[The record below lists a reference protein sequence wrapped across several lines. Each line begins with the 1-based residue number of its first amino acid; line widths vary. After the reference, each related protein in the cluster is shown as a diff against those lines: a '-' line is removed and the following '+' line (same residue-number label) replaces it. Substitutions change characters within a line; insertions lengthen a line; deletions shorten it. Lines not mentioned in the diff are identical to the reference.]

1 MINQGCNK
9 ICEVSPPDLINI
21 DCMHLSIL
29 KNVNSWTCGEQMMC
43 LEVTVFG
50 PNPPTMYHGMPWGFS
65 VFPVSSIQN
74 LFLLQSLLWRIKT
87 KKDVTNR
94 YRIRYEICAFFR
106 GKTSKHI
113 ALLLVVTV
121 FLSKRVFAVLTMHI
135 SPHFRTNY
143 HPHRHIVSYVPIH
156 PMSCA

>member
-1 MINQGCNK
+1 M
-9 ICEVSPPDLINI
+9 
-21 DCMHLSIL
+21 
-29 KNVNSWTCGEQMMC
+29 
-43 LEVTVFG
+43 FG
-50 PNPPTMYHGMPWGFS
+50 PNPPHNVSWNALEFFS
-65 VFPVSSIQN
+65 FPVFYIQN
-74 LFLLQSLLWRIKT
+74 LFLLQSLWRIKT

-135 SPHFRTNY
+135 SPHF
-143 HPHRHIVSYVPIH
+143 
-156 PMSCA
+156 